1 MTEIVLGIFLLT
13 VIVLVLAITVMFAR
27 SILSPSR
34 PAVLTVNGSSEF
46 DAKTGVKLL
55 TALNDNGILVP
66 SACAGAGT
74 CGLCRVKI
82 LKGGSA
88 PLPTEAA
95 RLTKADLKD
104 HVHLACQVVMRGD
117 MEVEVDN
124 DLMSAE
130 KFVCTVESVRA
141 LTPLIR
147 EIVLHQPEGMKL
159 DIEAGSFVQITAP
172 PFERDYADF
181 DVPEAHAEVWKT
193 LRALKVSSSEP
204 VTRAYSV
211 SNRPED
217 TEAGRIV
224 LNIRLALP
232 PPSRPDVMPGVV
244 SSWLFSLK
252 PGDRVDTSGPFGSFR
267 AQPGDAEMI
276 FIGGGVGMAPLR
288 AIIFDQ
294 LERLKSH
301 RRISYWYG
309 ARNKADLPYQD
320 EFDAL
325 AEKHPNFGWTVALSD
340 PRPEDDWKGST
351 GFVHMVAWENYL
363 RDHPAPE
370 SCEYYLCGPPLMI
383 RAVLAMLDDAGVD
396 KSHIFTD
403 DFGV

>member
-1 MTEIVLGIFLLT
+1 
-13 VIVLVLAITVMFAR
+13 
-27 SILSPSR
+27 
-34 PAVLTVNGSSEF
+34 
-46 DAKTGVKLL
+46 
-55 TALNDNGILVP
+55 
-66 SACAGAGT
+66 
-74 CGLCRVKI
+74 
-82 LKGGSA
+82 
-88 PLPTEAA
+88 
-95 RLTKADLKD
+95 
-104 HVHLACQVVMRGD
+104 
-117 MEVEVDN
+117 
-124 DLMSAE
+124 
-130 KFVCTVESVRA
+130 
-141 LTPLIR
+141 
-147 EIVLHQPEGMKL
+147 MKL

-172 PFERDYADF
+172 PFERDYADI
-181 DVPEAHAEVWKT
+181 DVPDAHAEVWKT
-193 LRALKVSSSEP
+193 LRALRVSSSGP

-232 PPSRPDVMPGVV
+232 PPSVPRRHARVV

-294 LERLKSH
+294 LERLGSG

-325 AEKHPNFGWTVALSD
+325 AEKHPNFDWTVALSD
-340 PRPEDDWKGST
+340 PRPEDNWQGST

-363 RDHPAPE
+363 AI
-370 SCEYYLCGPPLMI
+370 I
-383 RAVLAMLDDAGVD
+383 RRRKLASIISAGRR
-396 KSHIFTD
+396 
-403 DFGV
+403 